1 MKPKIIIALI
11 AITSIMQPIKADTPV
26 TLAQCRQLA
35 LSNNEDMTQAD
46 NKYRQAEL
54 DKDIAFASYFPSI
67 SGSFTA
73 LYAKDLDMM
82 GTTLQMRGM
91 YMAGLTLMQPLY
103 AGGKIMASNK
113 MARIGVES
121 LSETRRMTEA
131 EVITQADNAYWSYM
145 AVGEKV
151 KLLEAYAAQLDELA
165 RQIKT
170 GVEVQ
175 MATRGDSLRV
185 AAKRSQI
192 QYQLQKANNGK
203 ELCRMSLCSVMGLPL
218 DSMIVP
224 ADTNMLIL
232 PPSEMTATIDARPEY
247 KLLQNQVEIQEQQ
260 VKVAR
265 SEILPVLGLSA
276 IYSYYGNIKMQ
287 GYTPEGYG
295 YTQEFKDDF
304 PLAVASLSIPIL
316 NWGKG
321 IKGIKK
327 AKLELENK
335 RLELSKN
342 ERLMTIELRQAEQNI
357 TDGYNM
363 IGSSSLAVAQATENL
378 RNMQARYETGMCTL
392 TDLLDAQAQWQE
404 ARSCQIEAETQYK
417 IYETEY
423 LRVTGQLTVP

>member
-1 MKPKIIIALI
+1 M
-11 AITSIMQPIKADTPV
+11 
-26 TLAQCRQLA
+26 A
-35 LSNNEDMTQAD
+35 LSNNEEMAQAD

-67 SGSFTA
+67 SGSLTA

-113 MARIGVES
+113 MARIGVEA

-131 EVITQADNAYWSYM
+131 EVIAQADNAYWSYM

-151 KLLEAYAAQLDELA
+151 KLLEAYAAQLDELT
-165 RQIKT
+165 RQIET
-170 GVEVQ
+170 SVEAQ
-175 MATRGDSLRV
+175 MATHGDALRV
-185 AAKRSQI
+185 EAKQSQI
-192 QYQLQKANNGK
+192 RYQLQKANNGK
-203 ELCRMSLCSVMGLPL
+203 ELCRMALCNIMGLPL
-218 DSMIVP
+218 DSMVLP
-224 ADTNMLIL
+224 ADTNIL
-232 PPSEMTATIDARPEY
+232 VSPPAEMNATIEERPEY
-247 KLLQNQVEIQEQQ
+247 KLLKSQVEIQEQQ
-260 VKVAR
+260 VKIAR

-276 IYSYYGNIKMQ
+276 VYSYYGNIKLAGTSQ
-287 GYTPEGYG
+287 GYS

-304 PLAVASLSIPIL
+304 PFAAASLSIPIL

-327 AKLELENK
+327 AKLELDNK

-342 ERLMTIELRQAEQNI
+342 ERLMNIELRQAEQNI

-363 IGSSSLAVAQATENL
+363 IKSASIAVAQATENL
-378 RNMQARYETGMCTL
+378 RNMKLNYEVGMSTL
-392 TDLLDAQAQWQE
+392 TDLLDAQAQWQD

-423 LRVTGQLTVP
+423 LRVTGHLSGE

>member
-1 MKPKIIIALI
+1 MKTKTIIIIIAMACI
-11 AITSIMQPIKADTPV
+11 APTIKSETAIT
-26 TLAQCRQLA
+26 LAECRRMA
-35 LSNNEDMTQAD
+35 INNNEDIAQAD

-67 SGSFTA
+67 SGSLTA

-103 AGGKIMASNK
+103 AGGKIMAANK
-113 MARIGVES
+113 MAKIGVES
-121 LSETRRMTEA
+121 LSESRRMTVA
-131 EVITQADNAYWSYM
+131 EVITQADNAYWSYI

-151 KLLEAYAAQLDELA
+151 KLLEAYSTQLDELA
-165 RQIKT
+165 RQIKIS
-170 GVEVQ
+170 VEAE
-175 MATRGDSLRV
+175 MATNNDALRV
-185 AAKRSQI
+185 EAKQSQI

-203 ELCRMSLCSVMGLPL
+203 ELCRMALCNIMGLPL
-218 DSMIVP
+218 DSIIIP
-224 ADTNMLIL
+224 ADTNIL
-232 PPSEMTATIDARPEY
+232 VSPPVAMAATIEDRPEY
-247 KLLQNQVEIQEQQ
+247 KLLKNQVELQEQQ
-260 VKVAR
+260 VKSAR

-276 IYSYYGNIKMQ
+276 IYSYYGNIKLAGTSQ
-287 GYTPEGYG
+287 GYS

-327 AKLELENK
+327 AKLELDNK

-342 ERLMTIELRQAEQNI
+342 ERLMNIELKQAEQNI
-357 TDGYNM
+357 SDGYNM
-363 IGSSSLAVAQATENL
+363 IKSSTIAVAQASENL
-378 RNMQARYETGMCTL
+378 RNMQLNYEVGMCTL

-423 LRVTGQLTVP
+423 LRVTGRLSNE